1 MSVLNDCP
9 FQHSRP
15 IEASE
20 LPEGYFHIIPSR
32 VSSTP
37 VDSGVIDRIK
47 DDWSRALGK
56 ESTVPILDN
65 KTLSSFLHVYPEC
78 APIERGPVFEFATIV
93 ALWNNET
100 DRSAAAEHQEIVNDL
115 ANRILTRSY
124 GPNFLESRYK
134 TNNLYY
140 DAFTEILWQPGRQNY
155 EQEIALKKF
164 AAMLG
169 TPTKPSLDKMTFDE
183 YKEQRSRSS
192 AGMFASLVIP
202 MFHRLHIS
210 EDEQASVASL
220 IKLGSLITGL
230 ASDYESF
237 HVDFDKYATSDS
249 LEFISNAMAV
259 LMANYGYTEEEASD
273 ILKSVILFL
282 ERQFLIDYDDWKA
295 SPGSKST
302 DLRAYMALWV
312 TSVGGACYAQ
322 AISPRYHGVKLKTT
336 AEDRAQLTGRNN
348 IRYKL
353 HGYPP
358 PASSQKPSNTPR
370 KDVTILSAGDYR
382 DILAPFQKAPAE
394 QLCMAPY
401 EYTRSTPGKKMMS
414 KFIECLRTWFN
425 LPDTSATVID
435 HVTDMI
441 FQSTLM
447 IDDIEDDSMLRR
459 GKPAAHLVF
468 GKSQTINSATYLFAK
483 ASRDLDQLQQD
494 ACKTAFL
501 DELENLALG
510 QALDLHWKLQKKC
523 PTTREYLNMVDNKTG
538 GLFRMALRVMEIE
551 SKTESC
557 PELMHLITLMG
568 RYYQIR
574 DDYMNLT
581 SDEYTETKG
590 YCEDL
595 SEGKLSFPLIHALQ
609 NSPAADII
617 RGLLFHRDNG
627 QELSS
632 EIKSYIINEMR
643 KAGSLAYARNTAIQ
657 LFDAMMETLER
668 VEAKLG
674 PNERLKALLRLLK
687 L

>member
-1 MSVLNDCP
+1 MSVFNDYS
-9 FQHSRP
+9 FHHSRP

-32 VSSTP
+32 VSSSP
-37 VDSGVIDRIK
+37 VDSGVIDQIR
-47 DDWSRALGK
+47 DEWSRALGK

-65 KTLSSFLHVYPEC
+65 KTLSSFLYVYPEC
-78 APIERGPVFEFATIV
+78 PPTERGAMFKFAAIV
-93 ALWNNET
+93 ALWSEEI
-100 DRSAAAEHQEIVNDL
+100 DRFDAAERKVIVHHL
-115 ANRILTRSY
+115 ACQILTRTY
-124 GPNFLESRYK
+124 GVTSFGSGYEINDP
-134 TNNLYY
+134 YY
-140 DAFTEILWQPGRQNY
+140 DALTEILWQPGCHEH
-155 EQEIALKKF
+155 EQKILLKNIS
-164 AAMLG
+164 AMLE
-169 TPTKPSLDKMTFDE
+169 TPTRPSLDKMTFGA
-183 YKEQRSRSS
+183 YKEQRSQNS
-192 AGMFASLVIP
+192 AGKFASLVIP
-202 MFHRLHIS
+202 IFHGLHIS
-210 EDEQASVASL
+210 ESEQASVASL

-230 ASDYESF
+230 ASDFESF
-237 HVDFDKYATSDS
+237 HVDFEKHATSDS
-249 LEFISNAMAV
+249 LDVISNAMAV

-273 ILKSVILFL
+273 ILKSVILFF
-282 ERQFLIDYDDWKA
+282 ERQFLIDYDDWEA

-322 AISPRYHGVKLKTT
+322 AISPRYHGLERKTT
-336 AEDRAQLTGRNN
+336 AEDRAQLTGRNK
-348 IRYKL
+348 IRYNL

-358 PASSQKPSNTPR
+358 PASSQKTSSTPR
-370 KDVTILSAGDYR
+370 KDVTIFSAGDQR

-401 EYTRSTPGKKMMS
+401 EYTKSTAGKKMMS
-414 KFIECLRTWFN
+414 KFIKCLRTWLD
-425 LPDTSATVID
+425 LPDTSATIIE

-483 ASRDLDQLQQD
+483 ASRDLDQLQQE
-494 ACKTAFL
+494 ACKAAFL
-501 DELENLALG
+501 DELETLALG
-510 QALDLHWKLQKKC
+510 QALDLHWKFQKKC
-523 PTTREYLNMVDNKTG
+523 PTTSEYLTMVDNKTG

-551 SKTESC
+551 SKTEPC
-557 PELMHLITLMG
+557 PDLMHLITLMG

-609 NSPAADII
+609 NSPAADMM
-617 RGLLFHRDNG
+617 RGLLFHRENG

-632 EIKSYIINEMR
+632 EMKRYVIDEMK
-643 KAGSLAYARNTAIQ
+643 KAGSLAYARDTAMQ

-674 PNERLKALLRLLK
+674 PNEGLKALLRLLK

>member
-1 MSVLNDCP
+1 MS
-9 FQHSRP
+9 F
-15 IEASE
+15 
-20 LPEGYFHIIPSR
+20 
-32 VSSTP
+32 
-37 VDSGVIDRIK
+37 
-47 DDWSRALGK
+47 
-56 ESTVPILDN
+56 
-65 KTLSSFLHVYPEC
+65 
-78 APIERGPVFEFATIV
+78 
-93 ALWNNET
+93 
-100 DRSAAAEHQEIVNDL
+100 
-115 ANRILTRSY
+115 
-124 GPNFLESRYK
+124 
-134 TNNLYY
+134 
-140 DAFTEILWQPGRQNY
+140 DA
-155 EQEIALKKF
+155 
-164 AAMLG
+164 
-169 TPTKPSLDKMTFDE
+169 
-183 YKEQRSRSS
+183 YKEQRSQNS
-192 AGMFASLVIP
+192 AGKFASLVIP
-202 MFHRLHIS
+202 IFHRLHIS

-237 HVDFDKYATSDS
+237 HVDFDKHATSDS

-322 AISPRYHGVKLKTT
+322 AISPRYHELELKTT
-336 AEDRAQLTGRNN
+336 AEDRAQLTGRNKISYN
-348 IRYKL
+348 L

-358 PASSQKPSNTPR
+358 PASTRKTSSTPR
-370 KDVTILSAGDYR
+370 KDVTILSAGDKR

-401 EYTRSTPGKKMMS
+401 EYTRLTAGKKMMS
-414 KFIECLRTWFN
+414 RFIECLRTWLD
-425 LPDTSATVID
+425 LPDTSATVIE

-494 ACKTAFL
+494 ACKAAFL
-501 DELENLALG
+501 DELETLALG
-510 QALDLHWKLQKKC
+510 QALDLHWKFQKKC
-523 PTTREYLNMVDNKTG
+523 PTTSEYLNMVDNKTG

-551 SKTESC
+551 SKTEPC

-609 NSPAADII
+609 NSPAADMVK
-617 RGLLFHRDNG
+617 GLLFHRENG
-627 QELSS
+627 QELSLDM
-632 EIKSYIINEMR
+632 KRYIVAEMK
-643 KAGSLAYARNTAIQ
+643 KAGSLAYARNTAMQ